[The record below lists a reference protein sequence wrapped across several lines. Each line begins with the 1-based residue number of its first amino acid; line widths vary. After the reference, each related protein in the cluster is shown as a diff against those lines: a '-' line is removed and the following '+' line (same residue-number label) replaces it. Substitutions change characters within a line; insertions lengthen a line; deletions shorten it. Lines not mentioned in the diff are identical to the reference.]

1 MIDTAKALK
10 QRLAKRVI
18 VCTTFGL
25 FTNGLDAF
33 DKAYED
39 GYIDYVITTNLNYR
53 NPEILS
59 RKWYLEADMSRYM
72 AAIINY
78 FNHDAPVSDE
88 LQPTVKIQNFVH
100 NRIKDKYDYIGK
112 IV

>member
-1 MIDTAKALK
+1 MLDTAKALK

-33 DKAYED
+33 DKAYQD
-39 GYIDYVITTNLNYR
+39 GTIDYVITTNLNYR
-53 NPEILS
+53 NPELLT
-59 RKWYLEADMSRYM
+59 RKWYLEADMSRNL
-72 AAIINY
+72 AAIINS
-78 FNHDAPVSDE
+78 FNHDAPVSIE
-88 LQPTVKIQNFVH
+88 LSPTYKIQNFVH
-100 NRIKDKYDYIGK
+100 KRIKDKYEYIGS